1 MCRSYVLEIENKHK
15 TFPLR
20 FTSSQTV
27 VTEPQISTAPLVP
40 ESEDEKRNIID
51 AFNNF
56 RIGYFKGV
64 AITGNTSYIKASLQ
78 KSLFIVQKIESNCVI
93 VLNKDFSS

>member
-27 VTEPQISTAPLVP
+27 VTEPQISTAPLAP
-40 ESEDEKRNIID
+40 ESENEKRNQTSSTSSTPFELVIS
-51 AFNNF
+51 
-56 RIGYFKGV
+56 RVSPLLETLVTSRLVFK
-64 AITGNTSYIKASLQ
+64 NPFLSFKKLKAT
-78 KSLFIVQKIESNCVI
+78 V
-93 VLNKDFSS
+93 